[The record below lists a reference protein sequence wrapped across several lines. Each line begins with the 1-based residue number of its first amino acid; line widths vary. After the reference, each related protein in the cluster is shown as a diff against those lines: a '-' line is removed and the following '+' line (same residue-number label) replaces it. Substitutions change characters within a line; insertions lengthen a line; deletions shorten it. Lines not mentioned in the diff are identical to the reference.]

1 MIKIKELKIDENT
14 IYIEVECIKTF
25 NLFLRCKAP
34 SDKMLAI
41 QVAQLLA
48 ENMKSFGE
56 SIFEFLFQKKAI
68 ENSPNDSEEKT
79 APIEVS
85 RRSLKPRSGP
95 VK

>member
-1 MIKIKELKIDENT
+1 MVKIKELRIDNNS

-25 NLFLRCKAP
+25 TLFLRCKAP
-34 SDKMLAI
+34 ADKMLAF

-48 ENMKSFGE
+48 ENMENFAK
-56 SIFEFLFQKKAI
+56 SIFEFLFENKAI

-79 APIEVS
+79 APIEVP
-85 RRSLKPRSGP
+85 RRSLKPRRGP

>member
-34 SDKMLAI
+34 SDKMLAF

-48 ENMKSFGE
+48 ENMENFAK
-56 SIFEFLFQKKAI
+56 SIFDFLFSKKAI
-68 ENSPNDSEEKT
+68 ENSPNDSDEKT

-85 RRSLKPRSGP
+85 RRSLKPRRGP
-95 VK
+95 LK